1 MAEPT
6 PEQRALF
13 QEHFRPRTD
22 GRPDYTLEEH
32 LRILAL
38 VAENGHDDEALARQ
52 LGVPPAYIRA
62 LRETARRPAP
72 AQAHAGAE
80 AKRLRREGQ

>member
-13 QEHFRPRTD
+13 QEHFHPRTD

-38 VAENGHDDEALARQ
+38 VEEDGPDDEALAHR
-52 LGVPPAYIRA
+52 LGVPPAYIHS
-62 LRETARRPAP
+62 LRETARR
-72 AQAHAGAE
+72 
-80 AKRLRREGQ
+80 RRGGPRRRKGK